1 MQKNSSK
8 IFLKRCKILIVLK
21 EMVAEEGLESPT
33 RGLRFRYSKQNYP
46 LQPLPTHQAPR
57 SEAQRAVKSRPH
69 PLGQSHSEIGKC
81 SSNPLLWNSD
91 LSLWKGISMSSLK
104 HLNKGMID

>member
-33 RGLRFRYSKQNYP
+33 RGL
-46 LQPLPTHQAPR
+46 
-57 SEAQRAVKSRPH
+57 
-69 PLGQSHSEIGKC
+69 
-81 SSNPLLWNSD
+81 
-91 LSLWKGISMSSLK
+91 
-104 HLNKGMID
+104 